1 MSAFF
6 AESPAST
13 RELVDAERT
22 SLARSLFTV
31 AAIRLTVAS
40 LLLMGLVLQLV
51 VRGPVD
57 DDVGTWRF
65 VLIGATY
72 GLSVVYLLLLR
83 VPRLV
88 EPLAYVQIGLDGVL
102 VSALVFMTQGV
113 ESPFAFAYVF
123 VVLSASMTLYRRGG
137 LIAAA
142 TTIVMFGSILVVQLW
157 GPFGGLVELD
167 GRFTGAVISYVGHSA
182 GMVVVA
188 LLASTLVE
196 KLRATGQKL
205 AEKELDLEQLAELHA
220 AILRSLPAGVLTVDD
235 SGIVQFANESA
246 FIILERSSEQLVSYP
261 LEQAVAPMAPA
272 WQSTRDSMF
281 RESGRARFEI
291 DITAE
296 SGELRRIGFSIAPLS
311 LDTGLSAIIVFQD
324 VTDIVRLEDAVARSE
339 RLASVGQFAAGLA
352 HEVRNPLASMCAS
365 IDVLIANLDP
375 PPSMQ
380 RLMSNITQEA
390 ERLNALISDF
400 LALARPRRLEVAD
413 VDGKRLVSAVLEMY
427 ENELPDGIRVE
438 RGLEPIEIRVDE
450 DLIRQV
456 LWNLLRNARDAL
468 RMKGGGVVRVVTGED
483 GEGAFIAV
491 TDDGDG
497 IPEDVLPRVF
507 DPFFTTKEK
516 GSGLGLAISN
526 SIVEAHGGSL
536 FVDTRPQ
543 QGTTV
548 TIRFG
553 VVTSNLPLPEAVA

>member
-1 MSAFF
+1 MRSFF
-6 AESPAST
+6 ADGPQST
-13 RELVDAERT
+13 RDLVDAERT

-31 AAIRLTVAS
+31 AAIRLTVVS
-40 LLLMGLVLQLV
+40 LLLVGLVLQLV
-51 VRGPVD
+51 VRGPRE

-83 VPRLV
+83 IQRLV

-142 TTIVMFGSILVVQLW
+142 TTILMFGSILLAQLFMPV
-157 GPFGGLVELD
+157 GELTSLE
-167 GRFTGAVISYVGHSA
+167 GRWAGAVTSYVGHSA

-188 LLASTLVE
+188 LLASTLAE

-205 AEKELDLEQLAELHA
+205 AEKELDLEHLAELHA
-220 AILRSLPAGVLTVDD
+220 AILRSLPAGVLTVDG
-235 SGIVQFANESA
+235 SGLIQFANESA
-246 FIILERSSEQLVSYP
+246 LLILERGADQLVGRP
-261 LEQAVAPMAPA
+261 LEHAVAPMAPA
-272 WQSTRDSMF
+272 WQKMRDSMF
-281 RESGRARFEI
+281 RESGRGRFET
-291 DITAE
+291 DIKAD
-296 SGELRRIGFSIAPLS
+296 SGELRRIGFSVAPLS
-311 LDTGLSAIIVFQD
+311 FDTGLSAIIVFQD

-365 IDVLIANLDP
+365 IDVLSASLEP

-380 RLMSNITQEA
+380 RLMSNITREA

-400 LALARPRRLEVAD
+400 LALARPRKLEVAD
-413 VDGKRLVSAVLEMY
+413 IDGQRLVAAVLEMY
-427 ENELPDGIRVE
+427 ENELPEGIRVE
-438 RGLEPIEIRVDE
+438 RQLDPIEIRVDE
-450 DLIRQV
+450 DLMRQV

-468 RMKGGGVVRVVTGED
+468 RVKGGGVVRVSTGDDVES
-483 GEGAFIAV
+483 AFISVA
-491 TDDGDG
+491 DDGDG

-536 FVDTRPQ
+536 FVDSRPK

-548 TIRFG
+548 IIRFG
-553 VVTSNLPLPEAVA
+553 VLTSNLPLPEAVA